1 MEVFLLQ
8 NTTLQFFVFSDPTCS
23 GKVVFAEA
31 EPAHGAAAGQGLGHE
46 RQGRAL
52 QSAHLHYDA
61 VHEGSAAH
69 FYMFPSQLG
78 CLLLTSPVKGIM
90 DKKPTLISR

>member
-31 EPAHGAAAGQGLGHE
+31 EPAHDAAAGQGLGHE
-46 RQGRAL
+46 RHGRAL

>member
-31 EPAHGAAAGQGLGHE
+31 EPAHDAAAGQGLGHE
-46 RQGRAL
+46 RQGWAL

-61 VHEGSAAH
+61 VHEGVRHIFTCSLPNLVAY
-69 FYMFPSQLG
+69 F
-78 CLLLTSPVKGIM
+78 LLLP
-90 DKKPTLISR
+90 

>member
-8 NTTLQFFVFSDPTCS
+8 NTTLQFLRFLRPYLF

-31 EPAHGAAAGQGLGHE
+31 EPAHDAAAGQGLGHQ
-46 RQGRAL
+46 RQGWAL

-78 CLLLTSPVKGIM
+78 CLLLTSPMKGIM